1 MKKAIEFFYKGP
13 GALILIAAAVICLG
27 VWMHQMQD
35 RKEAEEAKHETKRD
49 LGTINPKTA
58 TDPGAVPQ
66 EVKLDKREIAPA
78 YRSEQPAATPQAPIV
93 NSATAPLPT
102 LVSFYAQV
110 TETPTPTP
118 APMQTPTPRPASEAW
133 CPPSRFIP
141 CVLVNT
147 VNSSHMNTPVVGK
160 VEHDVV
166 CVNGLD
172 KNGNQRRVIN
182 IPAGTVVSC
191 FASGGSVRD
200 RIEVAGTWLFV
211 FPDNRSLK
219 VDGIACDREAD
230 PSSQQF
236 GDEDG
241 SAGLKGELVESN
253 HWANAQAF
261 LALLMTTAN
270 QAITA
275 GASGALSHVYGG
287 GYGGG
292 VALPD
297 TSGIQAKYLDQLFNG
312 QNGDARYV
320 HVPAST
326 EFYIFP
332 TVTIRAGHR
341 AIDNQASTKE
351 EDAGTASTPLATDP
365 SLAATQQ
372 ELQILKQQQPGYQN
386 EENKAR
392 FHY

>member
-13 GALILIAAAVICLG
+13 GAIILIAAVVISLG
-27 VWMHQMQD
+27 IWMRQKQE
-35 RKEAEEAKHETKRD
+35 RKEATEAKQETKRE
-49 LGTINPKTA
+49 LGTLNPKTA
-58 TDPGAVPQ
+58 TAPDAVPQ
-66 EVKLDKREIAPA
+66 EVKLDKRELAPA
-78 YRSEQPAATPQAPIV
+78 YRSEPALTPQAPIV
-93 NSATAPLPT
+93 NNASAPLPT

-118 APMQTPTPRPASEAW
+118 ALTQAPTPRPAPEAW

-141 CVLVNT
+141 CVLINT
-147 VNSSHMNTPVVGK
+147 VNSSHINTPVVGK
-160 VEHDVV
+160 VERDVI
-166 CVNGLD
+166 CVNGVD
-172 KNGNQRRVIN
+172 KDGNQRRVIN

-191 FASGGSVRD
+191 FANAGAVRD

-241 SAGLKGELVESN
+241 SAGLRGELVESN

-261 LALLMTTAN
+261 LALLMTTTN
-270 QAITA
+270 QAITVA
-275 GASGALSHVYGG
+275 AQNAIPHGF
-287 GYGGG
+287 GGG

-332 TVTIRAGHR
+332 TVTIRAAHR
-341 AIDNQASTKE
+341 TIDNQASNKD
-351 EDAGTASTPLATDP
+351 EDAGIASTPLATDP
-365 SLAATQQ
+365 SLAAMQQ
-372 ELQILKQQQPGYQN
+372 ELQMLKQQQSANPN
-386 EENKAR
+386 DENKSR

>member
-1 MKKAIEFFYKGP
+1 
-13 GALILIAAAVICLG
+13 
-27 VWMHQMQD
+27 
-35 RKEAEEAKHETKRD
+35 
-49 LGTINPKTA
+49 
-58 TDPGAVPQ
+58 
-66 EVKLDKREIAPA
+66 
-78 YRSEQPAATPQAPIV
+78 
-93 NSATAPLPT
+93 
-102 LVSFYAQV
+102 
-110 TETPTPTP
+110 
-118 APMQTPTPRPASEAW
+118 
-133 CPPSRFIP
+133 
-141 CVLVNT
+141 
-147 VNSSHMNTPVVGK
+147 MNTPVVGK
-160 VEHDVV
+160 VEHDVI

-172 KNGNQRRVIN
+172 KDGNQRRVIN

-191 FASGGSVRD
+191 FANGGSVRD

-219 VDGIACDREAD
+219 VDGIACNREAD
-230 PSSQQF
+230 PSTMQF

-275 GASGALSHVYGG
+275 GVSGALSR

-297 TSGIQAKYLDQLFNG
+297 TSAIQAKYLDQLFNG

-320 HVPAST
+320 HVGAST

-332 TVTIRAGHR
+332 TVTIRAAHR

-351 EDAGTASTPLATDP
+351 EDAGMASTPLAADP
-365 SLAATQQ
+365 SLAAMQQ
-372 ELQILKQQQPGYQN
+372 ELQILKQQQPANEN

>member
-1 MKKAIEFFYKGP
+1 
-13 GALILIAAAVICLG
+13 
-27 VWMHQMQD
+27 
-35 RKEAEEAKHETKRD
+35 
-49 LGTINPKTA
+49 
-58 TDPGAVPQ
+58 
-66 EVKLDKREIAPA
+66 
-78 YRSEQPAATPQAPIV
+78 
-93 NSATAPLPT
+93 
-102 LVSFYAQV
+102 
-110 TETPTPTP
+110 
-118 APMQTPTPRPASEAW
+118 
-133 CPPSRFIP
+133 
-141 CVLVNT
+141 
-147 VNSSHMNTPVVGK
+147 
-160 VEHDVV
+160 
-166 CVNGLD
+166 
-172 KNGNQRRVIN
+172 VIN

-191 FASGGSVRD
+191 FANAGAVRD

-241 SAGLKGELVESN
+241 SAGLRGELVESN

-261 LALLMTTAN
+261 LALLMTTTN
-270 QAITA
+270 QAITVA
-275 GASGALSHVYGG
+275 AQNAIPHGF
-287 GYGGG
+287 GGG

-332 TVTIRAGHR
+332 TVTIRAAHR
-341 AIDNQASTKE
+341 AIDNQASSKD
-351 EDAGTASTPLATDP
+351 EDAGVASTPLATDP
-365 SLAATQQ
+365 SLAAMQQ
-372 ELQILKQQQPGYQN
+372 ELQMLKQQQSANPN
-386 EENKAR
+386 DENKSR

>member
-13 GALILIAAAVICLG
+13 GAIILIAAVVISLG
-27 VWMHQMQD
+27 IWMRQKQD
-35 RKEAEEAKHETKRD
+35 RKEATEAKQETKRE

-58 TDPGAVPQ
+58 TAPNAVPQ
-66 EVKLDKREIAPA
+66 EVNLDKRELAPA
-78 YRSEQPAATPQAPIV
+78 YRSEPAATPQAPIV
-93 NSATAPLPT
+93 NNASAPLPT

-110 TETPTPTP
+110 NETPTPSP
-118 APMQTPTPRPASEAW
+118 SPIQTPTPRPAPEAW

-147 VNSSHMNTPVVGK
+147 VNSSHINTPVVGK
-160 VEHDVV
+160 VERDVV

-172 KNGNQRRVIN
+172 KDGNQRRVIN

-191 FASGGSVRD
+191 FANAGAVRD

-230 PSSQQF
+230 PSTQQF

-241 SAGLKGELVESN
+241 SAGLRGELVESN

-275 GASGALSHVYGG
+275 GASGALSRVYGG

-332 TVTIRAGHR
+332 TATIRAAHR
-341 AIDNQASTKE
+341 TIDNQASSKDE
-351 EDAGTASTPLATDP
+351 EAGVTSSPLAADP
-365 SLAATQQ
+365 SLAAAQQ
-372 ELQILKQQQPGYQN
+372 ELQMLRQQQSGNQN
-386 EENKAR
+386 DENKSR

>member
-1 MKKAIEFFYKGP
+1 
-13 GALILIAAAVICLG
+13 
-27 VWMHQMQD
+27 
-35 RKEAEEAKHETKRD
+35 
-49 LGTINPKTA
+49 
-58 TDPGAVPQ
+58 
-66 EVKLDKREIAPA
+66 
-78 YRSEQPAATPQAPIV
+78 
-93 NSATAPLPT
+93 
-102 LVSFYAQV
+102 
-110 TETPTPTP
+110 
-118 APMQTPTPRPASEAW
+118 
-133 CPPSRFIP
+133 
-141 CVLVNT
+141 VLVNT
-147 VNSSHMNTPVVGK
+147 VNSSHINTPVVGK
-160 VEHDVV
+160 VERDVV
-166 CVNGLD
+166 CVNGVD
-172 KNGNQRRVIN
+172 KDGNQRRVIN

-191 FASGGSVRD
+191 FANAGAVRD

-219 VDGIACDREAD
+219 VDGIACNREAD

-261 LALLMTTAN
+261 LALLMTTTN
-270 QAITA
+270 QAITVA
-275 GASGALSHVYGG
+275 AQNAIPHGF
-287 GYGGG
+287 GGG

-332 TVTIRAGHR
+332 TVTIRAAHR
-341 AIDNQASTKE
+341 TIDNQASSKD
-351 EDAGTASTPLATDP
+351 EDAGMASTPLATDP
-365 SLAATQQ
+365 SLAAMQQ
-372 ELQILKQQQPGYQN
+372 ELQMLKQQQSANQN
-386 EENKAR
+386 DESKPR

>member
-1 MKKAIEFFYKGP
+1 MKKAIEFFYKGH
-13 GALILIAAAVICLG
+13 GALILIAAVVISLG
-27 VWMHQMQD
+27 IWMRQKQD
-35 RKEAEEAKHETKRD
+35 KKVAEKAKHETKRD

-58 TDPGAVPQ
+58 TEPNAVPQ
-66 EVKLDKREIAPA
+66 EVKLDKREISQA
-78 YRSEQPAATPQAPIV
+78 YRSEPTPTPQAPIV
-93 NSATAPLPT
+93 NNSATAPLPT

-118 APMQTPTPRPASEAW
+118 EPKQAPTPRPAPEAW

-141 CVLVNT
+141 CVLINT

-166 CVNGLD
+166 CVNGVD
-172 KNGNQRRVIN
+172 QNGNQRRVIN

-191 FASGGSVRD
+191 FANGGSVRD

-230 PSSQQF
+230 PSTMQF

-241 SAGLKGELVESN
+241 GAGLKGELVESN

-275 GASGALSHVYGG
+275 GASGALSR
-287 GYGGG
+287 GYGVG

-320 HVPAST
+320 HVAAST

-332 TVTIRAGHR
+332 TVTIRAAHR

-351 EDAGTASTPLATDP
+351 EDAGMASTPLAADP
-365 SLAATQQ
+365 SLTAMQQ
-372 ELQILKQQQPGYQN
+372 ELQILKQQQPANQN
-386 EENKAR
+386 DENKAR